1 MPIQW
6 VLKTSV
12 YLAGKKC
19 LQILDSNLKIERA
32 EGRRANFEVG
42 PEDWCSFFARKK
54 WFKNFEIL
62 I

>member
-32 EGRRANFEVG
+32 EGRRTNFEVG
-42 PEDWCSFFARKK
+42 PEDWCGFFHEQIC
-54 WFKNFEIL
+54 FKNFKIL